1 MTDAERFESLK
12 KKVDGIKVE
21 KRATEE
27 QVKRL
32 SDELEQCKKDIKEA
46 YGVEI
51 TDFAQAIETMKKERD
66 AKLTELE
73 RLVSEAEE
81 KMGGTR

>member
-32 SDELEQCKKDIKEA
+32 P
-46 YGVEI
+46 
-51 TDFAQAIETMKKERD
+51 
-66 AKLTELE
+66 
-73 RLVSEAEE
+73 
-81 KMGGTR
+81 